1 LTWMCRT
8 QRLAMNSC
16 MVAHATVEEEDRA
29 REEWFRGREAK
40 RRDRELESVR
50 VEERRRE
57 VIELIRRQEEKEK
70 KMEEKEMGR
79 GRDERQDVGGGVGR
93 EKEKGGGFWGSGRR

>member
-1 LTWMCRT
+1 MCRT

-29 REEWFRGREAK
+29 REEWFRSREEK
-40 RRDRELESVR
+40 RRERERETER

-57 VIELIRRQEEKEK
+57 VIELIKRQEEKERVRD
-70 KMEEKEMGR
+70 EELRRTRRGEGGEGR
-79 GRDERQDVGGGVGR
+79 GVGN
-93 EKEKGGGFWGSGRR
+93 EAKEKGGGFWGSVRR